1 MKICKITRKSIFIKK
16 TALYL
21 VIFTVMFSLSAK
33 SQIVKNK
40 ATLSKTV
47 PQNTMQEVFNE
58 IKTPFK
64 YGVVFKHPDS
74 TQLIDSPTIFRKNEK
89 WHMTYILYDGQGYE
103 TWLAESDNLLEWK
116 TKGKILSFSENTWD
130 ANQKAGYVSLIDFN
144 WDGKYSVEKFQGKYW
159 MSYLGGNS
167 KGYEAG
173 VLGVGMANSTQ
184 LISAMEWNKVKKPVM
199 LPHDA
204 DARWFEN
211 KTIYKSHI
219 IHDKKLLTGHP
230 FVMYYNAKGDTANYE
245 SIGMAV
251 SDDMVKW
258 ERFGKNPVITK
269 NKGICGDAQIVKYKN
284 MYIMFYFGA
293 FWKPK
298 AFERF
303 ACSYDLVNWT
313 DWNGDDLVAP
323 STEYDSEYAHKPW
336 VIKWKGVVY
345 HFYNAVSKHGRVIA
359 LATSKD
365 LKK

>member
-1 MKICKITRKSIFIKK
+1 MKKFKEKNELKFLLMSNHKKTRNEFYIKK
-16 TALYL
+16 SGLYL
-21 VIFTVMFSLSAK
+21 MIFTLIISWQCK
-33 SQIVKNK
+33 SQNATVSK
-40 ATLSKTV
+40 AV
-47 PQNTMQEVFNE
+47 PQNTMQKVFEE

-74 TQLIDSPTIFRKNEK
+74 TKLIDSPTIFRKNKK
-89 WHMTYILYDGQGYE
+89 WYMTYILYDGQGYE
-103 TWLAESDNLLEWK
+103 TWLAESTNLLEWK
-116 TKGKILSFSENTWD
+116 TKGKILSFSEKTWD
-130 ANQKAGYVSLIDFN
+130 ANQKAGYVSLVDVN
-144 WDGKYSVEKFQGKYW
+144 WGGKYGVEKFQNKYW

-173 VLGVGMANSTQ
+173 VLGVGMANSTE
-184 LISAMEWNKVKKPVM
+184 IMTAKEWDKIEKPIM

-269 NKGICGDAQIVKYKN
+269 NKGICGDAQIVKYNNITLKRGL
-284 MYIMFYFGA
+284 MAG
-293 FWKPK
+293 
-298 AFERF
+298 
-303 ACSYDLVNWT
+303 
-313 DWNGDDLVAP
+313 
-323 STEYDSEYAHKPW
+323 DSEFFEWINMTWNKQ
-336 VIKWKGVVY
+336 
-345 HFYNAVSKHGRVIA
+345 
-359 LATSKD
+359 
-365 LKK
+365 